1 MHKAFI
7 IVMPQSCLDKIC
19 LKRARNYGFMFPFLE
34 KVVTLQAKRLKFFCN
49 IVTVKMKLE
58 TLITECTA
66 FDFKLML
73 EENRPKSWLK
83 SVSAFAN
90 GYGGSLFFGIDN
102 DGIVRGVDDVQHVCE
117 TISIKIR
124 DYMDP
129 LPEVEMIPHLMDGLQ
144 VLQLKVI
151 SGRYTP
157 YYYVGD
163 GQRVAYVRNG
173 DESIPATSEQMVRLV
188 LKGSNKTF
196 DSLNTD
202 YKVDDYSFTIL
213 ANTFKT
219 RTNQKWDKKYL
230 LSFGLVTNTGD
241 LTNAGALFSDDC
253 NLSQSR
259 LYCTRWNGLEK
270 SDAINDSEF
279 KGNILLLLREAMDFV
294 KVNTRK
300 GWEKLPHGRK
310 NKPEYA
316 ERAVLEAL
324 VNHFIHRDYTVMGGE
339 VHLDIY
345 DDRLAITSPG
355 GMYSGQKIQDLALEE
370 ISSERRNPILA
381 DVMAQLDYMEKR
393 GSGLKRICNE
403 TKALDGYREELK
415 PVFKSTASQFMTII
429 YSMGYDISL
438 NKTEEGQVVTKQSL
452 SSHQVIVKLSLSVPM
467 TIELLRKM
475 VTPMSAKDMR
485 HFCGQKDSSYFKA
498 KFIDP
503 LIAEGLLAMTH
514 PNSPKSP
521 TQKYYLTDLG
531 REMLKNETEGN
542 QTMGGVS
549 EERVNRL
556 IAEFEEALPHFPIS
570 LPHIEEQYKSTLP
583 VIDVRC
589 FPAAYKMKKE
599 MFKDNGIWIYETPE
613 LYLHEIQGNI
623 WQHYNVQFLMH
634 HSEASYKIRFSEIK
648 DAFKSLGIDGR
659 FAIITSFNL
668 GTYDKLY
675 GGDIAIEETEFGYQ
689 YGDIPIYQVPSHE
702 SHLIVMLK
710 EKLPRC
716 ETKIYEG
723 PNIEYKL
730 INERHLLYSNIFNM
744 RDEGDGLGLAVMR
757 DIKFYYPDENDFHY
771 VKLVVDR
778 MERIESDL
786 IKIREVSHIF
796 DHKKA

>member
-1 MHKAFI
+1 M
-7 IVMPQSCLDKIC
+7 
-19 LKRARNYGFMFPFLE
+19 NLE
-34 KVVTLQAKRLKFFCN
+34 NLLA
-49 IVTVKMKLE
+49 
-58 TLITECTA
+58 ECTA
-66 FDFKLML
+66 YDFKLML
-73 EENRPKSWLK
+73 EENKPKSWLK

-90 GYGGSLFFGIDN
+90 GLGGSLFFGIGN
-102 DGIVRGVDDVQHVCE
+102 DGVVKGLDDVQHVCE

-129 LPEVEMIPHLMDGLQ
+129 LPEVEMIPHSIDGFQ
-144 VLQLKVI
+144 VLQLKVNA
-151 SGRYTP
+151 GHYAP

-163 GQRVAYVRNG
+163 GQRLAYVRIG
-173 DESIPATSEQMVRLV
+173 DESIPATAEQMVRLV
-188 LKGSNKTF
+188 IKGSNKTF

-219 RTNQKWDKKYL
+219 RTNQEWDKKYL
-230 LSFGLVTNTGD
+230 LSFGLVTSTGS
-241 LTNAGALFSDDC
+241 LTNAGVLFADDC
-253 NLSQSR
+253 DLSQSR
-259 LYCTRWNGLEK
+259 LYCTRWDGLEK

-294 KVNTRK
+294 KANTRK
-300 GWEKLPHGRK
+300 GWEKLPLGRK

-316 ERAVLEAL
+316 DRAVLEAL
-324 VNHFIHRDYTVMGGE
+324 VNHFIHRDYTVIGGE

-345 DDRLAITSPG
+345 DDRLVITSPG
-355 GMYSGQKIQDLALEE
+355 GMYSGQMVQDLSIDE
-370 ISSERRNPILA
+370 ISSDRRNPILA
-381 DVMAQLDYMEKR
+381 DVMSQLDYMEKR

-415 PVFKSTASQFMTII
+415 PVFKSTTSQFMTII
-429 YSMGYDISL
+429 YSTGYDV
-438 NKTEEGQVVTKQSL
+438 NKIELEQVVTKQSL
-452 SSHQVIVKLSLSVPM
+452 SSHHVIAKLSLSVPM
-467 TIELLRKM
+467 TVELLRKM
-475 VTPMSAKDMR
+475 VTPLSAKDMR
-485 HFCGQKDSSYFKA
+485 QFCGQKDSSYFKA

-503 LIAEGLLAMTH
+503 LITEGIVAMTH

-542 QTMGGVS
+542 QTMGLSG
-549 EERVNRL
+549 ERVNRL
-556 IAEFEEALPHFPIS
+556 IAEFEEALPHFPIG
-570 LPHIEEQYKSTLP
+570 LPVIEEQYKSTLP

-634 HSEASYKIRFSEIK
+634 HSEANYKIRFSEIK
-648 DAFKSLGIDGR
+648 DAFKSLDIDGR

-689 YGDIPIYQVPSHE
+689 YGDIPIYRIPSHE
-702 SHLIVMLK
+702 THLIVMLK

-716 ETKIYEG
+716 EAKIYEG
-723 PNIEYKL
+723 PNTEYKL

-744 RDEGDGLGLAVMR
+744 KDEGDGLGLAVMR
-757 DIKFYYPDENDFHY
+757 DIKFYYPDDEDFHY

-778 MERIESDL
+778 MENVESEIFE
-786 IKIREVSHIF
+786 IKGIAHYLHF
-796 DHKKA
+796 